1 MPPIN
6 PQQPPAKA
14 VVRRVGRAMSEG
26 GWLAQALPLLLL
38 ALLAGH
44 AADDAQSLQLSAL
57 LQLAGSVLLLLSVA
71 CCKIGVWRVANRRA
85 QHAGASATAWALRAL
100 VLAGG
105 LAFGL
110 AFAERHGGA
119 RTFEMGQIALGQDPV
134 AVVDARISADGR
146 SLLLS
151 GTLGAGS
158 ADKVHELL
166 ANAPGVRLVR
176 LQSAGGRLF
185 EAESIAADIR
195 QRRLNTYVDGLC
207 ASACT
212 MVLLAGRQRGAAPNA
227 RIGFHRPSFAGVD
240 DDRTVDAD
248 ALMRYYRSAGIARA
262 FVEKVRATSSQS
274 MWFPTRQE
282 LERHRVLTPT
292 PPGGG
297 LLALR

>member
-212 MVLLAGRQRGAAPNA
+212 MVLLAGRQRGAAPGA

-240 DDRTVDAD
+240 DDRAVDAD
-248 ALMRYYRSAGIARA
+248 ALMRYYRNAGMART
-262 FVEKVRATSSQS
+262 FIDKVRATPSHT
-274 MWFPTRQE
+274 MWFPPRKE
-282 LERHRVLTPT
+282 LERHRVLTPAL
-292 PPGGG
+292 PAGG
-297 LLALR
+297 LLASR